1 MQVLWRLFTYVR
13 YQWPRFILGM
23 TLSVIAT
30 ILAIYAPQITGQM
43 IDDIAQ
49 QFKSQG
55 TIDGS
60 MIVQKLAW
68 YAGIILISTLLSYL
82 SYNILAQASN
92 YVTKIIRDHAHQHM
106 QQLPVSY
113 FDNKPAGK
121 IAARIVNDT
130 ESLKQNFYMN
140 FMTNIFMNLVTIIGV
155 YIAIYR
161 IHAGIGLALVALI
174 PIFIA
179 WQYVYMRLIQPKNL
193 AWRELV
199 SELNSHIAELVQGIS
214 IIQVFQR
221 QKSITE
227 QFQETNHQL
236 HRQLDQIVNVD
247 TALSW
252 NFSELLKRLVT
263 LSVIAFVASNLLS
276 HQLTMSIGTLYLLMD
291 YISRLFDPISIIVRL
306 MTFVQQAIASGTRV
320 FELIDSPVELDS
332 AQEIVIDQGQIAF
345 EDVNFNY
352 VEDHPV
358 LQAITFEAQP
368 GQTIGLVGHTG
379 SGKSSIINLLFRFYD
394 PQSGTILIDGQDI
407 SQYRRESIRNQM
419 GIVLQDPHLFT
430 GTIASNVSMTDDSI
444 TDQAIEEALRKVG
457 AGPLLA
463 KFDQGIHHPVVEK
476 GQSLSSGER
485 QLISFARALV
495 RNPKILILDEAT
507 SHIDTETEGI
517 IQHAMEVVKE
527 GRTSFIIAH
536 RLSTI
541 QNADIILVLDQGR
554 IVERGSHDHL
564 LAKEGIYAQMYR
576 MQLNQSA

>member
-1 MQVLWRLFTYVR
+1 MQILWRLFTYVR
-13 YQWPRFILGM
+13 YQWARFILGM

-227 QFQETNHQL
+227 QFQQTNHQL

-276 HQLTMSIGTLYLLMD
+276 HKLTMSIGTLYLLMD

-345 EDVNFNY
+345 EDVHFNY

-444 TDQAIEEALRKVG
+444 TDQAIEEALIKVG
-457 AGPLLA
+457 AGPLLE

-564 LAKEGIYAQMYR
+564 LAKDGIYAQMYR